1 MVRPSLLRSVV
12 AALLLAVG
20 LGFSS
25 CSSSEAGSEVA
36 RVEPHE
42 AVALIGSGDYTVLD
56 VRTPEEYDA
65 GHVAGALNIDV
76 RDGGFE
82 EQVDALDH
90 DARYLVY
97 SRAGKRSSRAA
108 DTMAGLGFRHVA
120 DAGAFST
127 LVFAGAE
134 VE

>member
-1 MVRPSLLRSVV
+1 MTRDVGPAEAERLV
-12 AALLLAVG
+12 ASGAV
-20 LGFSS
+20 
-25 CSSSEAGSEVA
+25 
-36 RVEPHE
+36 H
-42 AVALIGSGDYTVLD
+42 VLD
-56 VRTPEEYDA
+56 VRTPDEYDA

-82 EQVDALDH
+82 EQVDALNH

-134 VE
+134 IE